1 MDQKTLYSD
10 IFHTV
15 IVLVK
20 PSIVAGI
27 YLLNVNN
34 KKNSG
39 VVLVSL
45 LLILDIFCIFSHFYN
60 ILILLNVLRNFTFT
74 KSETKCDN

>member
-34 KKNSG
+34 KKKQWRCSG
-39 VVLVSL
+39 VFIVNFRH
-45 LLILDIFCIFSHFYN
+45 ILHLQSF
-60 ILILLNVLRNFTFT
+60 L
-74 KSETKCDN
+74 

>member
-20 PSIVAGI
+20 PSIVARI

-34 KKNSG
+34 KKKQWRCSG
-39 VVLVSL
+39 VFIVNFRH
-45 LLILDIFCIFSHFYN
+45 ILHLQSF
-60 ILILLNVLRNFTFT
+60 L
-74 KSETKCDN
+74 

>member
-20 PSIVAGI
+20 PSIVARI

-34 KKNSG
+34 KKKKQWRCSG
-39 VVLVSL
+39 VFIVNFRH
-45 LLILDIFCIFSHFYN
+45 ILHLQSF
-60 ILILLNVLRNFTFT
+60 L
-74 KSETKCDN
+74 

>member
-1 MDQKTLYSD
+1 MDQETLYSD

-34 KKNSG
+34 KKNQWRCSG
-39 VVLVSL
+39 VFIVNFRH
-45 LLILDIFCIFSHFYN
+45 ILHLQSF
-60 ILILLNVLRNFTFT
+60 L
-74 KSETKCDN
+74 